1 MKRNVFLLLF
11 ASMAFLAFAQA
22 KKPTIMVIPDDPWC
36 AEHGYVQEF
45 TNQGKTSMVTDYER
59 AVRTDM
65 DLVNAITKVGE
76 LMTERGM
83 NLKDLQSIIQ
93 DMNQSNAEDEMTKSL
108 TSGATLAETPYEKLL
123 NRAKADIVIKLQ
135 WRINTSGPRASVT
148 YTLKGI
154 DSYTKKQIAAATGT
168 GQPSSYSE
176 PAQLLEEACIEK
188 MDAFVAQLQ
197 AHFEDLLENGREVSI
212 NVRMFDNGSGISFN
226 DEYGDSELTDVVD
239 DWMAEN
245 TVNHRYNLSDAS
257 DYVLR
262 FEQVRIPLYRPN
274 GRPMDTR
281 SFVNQLKKY
290 LANAPYN
297 LTSKLLTKG
306 LGRVDLVIGEK

>member
-22 KKPTIMVIPDDPWC
+22 KKTTIMVIPDDPWC

-76 LMTERGM
+76 LMTERGL
-83 NLKDLQSIIQ
+83 NLKDLQSNIQ
-93 DMNQSNAEDEMTKSL
+93 SINQSNAEEEMTKSL

-135 WRINTSGPRASVT
+135 WKVNTAGPRTSVT
-148 YTLKGI
+148 YTLRGI
-154 DSYTKKQIAAATGT
+154 DAYTNKQVASATGT
-168 GQPSSYSE
+168 GAPSSYSD
-176 PAQLLEEACIEK
+176 PALLLEEACVEK

-212 NVRMFDNGSGISFN
+212 NVRMFDNGSGMSFN
-226 DEYGDSELTDVVD
+226 DEYGDSELTDVID

-262 FEQVRIPLYRPN
+262 FEQVRIPLYRSN

>member
-93 DMNQSNAEDEMTKSL
+93 DMHQSNAEDEMTKSL

-226 DEYGDSELTDVVD
+226 DEYGDSELTDVID

-306 LGRVDLVIGEK
+306 LGRVDLIIGEK

>member
-45 TNQGKTSMVTDYER
+45 TNQGKTNMVTDYER

-76 LMTERGM
+76 LMTERGL
-83 NLKDLQSIIQ
+83 NLKDLQSNIQ
-93 DMNQSNAEDEMTKSL
+93 SINQSNAEEEMTKSL

-135 WRINTSGPRASVT
+135 WKVNTAGPRTSVT
-148 YTLKGI
+148 YTLRGI
-154 DSYTKKQIAAATGT
+154 DAYTNKQVASATGT
-168 GQPSSYSE
+168 GAPSSYSD
-176 PAQLLEEACIEK
+176 PALLLEEACVEK

-226 DEYGDSELTDVVD
+226 DEYGDSELTDVID

-262 FEQVRIPLYRPN
+262 FEQVRIPLYRSN

>member
-226 DEYGDSELTDVVD
+226 DEYGDSELTDVID

-262 FEQVRIPLYRPN
+262 FEQVRIPLYRSN
-274 GRPMDTR
+274 GRPMDTW

>member
-176 PAQLLEEACIEK
+176 PALLLEEACVEK

-226 DEYGDSELTDVVD
+226 DEYGDSELTDVID

-262 FEQVRIPLYRPN
+262 FEQVRIPLYRSN

-297 LTSKLLTKG
+297 LTSKVTLKG
-306 LGRVDLVIGEK
+306 LGHADLVIGEK

>member
-36 AEHGYVQEF
+36 FEHGYVQEF
-45 TNQGKTSMVTDYER
+45 TNQGKTTMVTDYER

-83 NLKDLQSIIQ
+83 NLKDLQSVIQ
-93 DMNQSNAEDEMTKSL
+93 DINQSNAEDEMTKSL

-148 YTLKGI
+148 YTLKGM
-154 DSYTKKQIAAATGT
+154 DAYTKKQIAAATGT

-212 NVRMFDNGSGISFN
+212 NVRIFDNGSGLSFN
-226 DEYGDSELTDVVD
+226 DEYGDSELTDVID

-245 TVNHRYNLSDAS
+245 TVNHRYNLTDAS
-257 DYVLR
+257 DYILR
-262 FEQVRIPLYRPN
+262 FEQVRIPLYRTN

-281 SFVNQLKKY
+281 DFVTQLMKY
-290 LANAPYN
+290 LANPPYN
-297 LTSKLLTKG
+297 LTSKRHTIG

>member
-11 ASMAFLAFAQA
+11 ASMALLAFAQA

-36 AEHGYVQEF
+36 FEHGYVQEF
-45 TNQGKTSMVTDYER
+45 TNQGKTTMVTDYER

-83 NLKDLQSIIQ
+83 NLKDLQSVIQ
-93 DMNQSNAEDEMTKSL
+93 DINQSNAEDEMTKSL
-108 TSGATLAETPYEKLL
+108 TSGATLAETPSEKIL

-148 YTLKGI
+148 YSLKGM
-154 DSYTKKQIAAATGT
+154 DAYTKKQIAAATGT

-226 DEYGDSELTDVVD
+226 DEYGDSELTDVID

-245 TVNHRYNLSDAS
+245 TVNHRYNLTDAS
-257 DYVLR
+257 DYILR
-262 FEQVRIPLYRPN
+262 FEQVRIPLYRTN

-281 SFVNQLKKY
+281 DFVTQLMKY
-290 LANAPYN
+290 LANPPYN
-297 LTSKLLTKG
+297 LTSKRHTIG

>member
-226 DEYGDSELTDVVD
+226 DEYGDSELTDVID

-262 FEQVRIPLYRPN
+262 FEQVRIPLYRSN

-297 LTSKLLTKG
+297 LTSKSVLKG
-306 LGRVDLVIGEK
+306 LGHADLVIGEK

>member
-1 MKRNVFLLLF
+1 
-11 ASMAFLAFAQA
+11 
-22 KKPTIMVIPDDPWC
+22 
-36 AEHGYVQEF
+36 
-45 TNQGKTSMVTDYER
+45 MVTDYDR

-76 LMTERGM
+76 LMTERGL
-83 NLKDLQSIIQ
+83 NLKDLQSNIQ
-93 DMNQSNAEDEMTKSL
+93 SINQSNAEDEMTKSL

-135 WRINTSGPRASVT
+135 WRVNTAGPRTSVT
-148 YTLKGI
+148 YTLRGI
-154 DSYTKKQIAAATGT
+154 DAYTNKQVASATGT
-168 GQPSSYSE
+168 GAPSSYSD
-176 PAQLLEEACIEK
+176 PALLLEEACVEK

-226 DEYGDSELTDVVD
+226 DEYGDSELTDVID

-262 FEQVRIPLYRPN
+262 FEQVRIPLYRSN

>member
-93 DMNQSNAEDEMTKSL
+93 DMHQSNAEDEMTKSL

-226 DEYGDSELTDVVD
+226 DEYGDSELTDVID

-274 GRPMDTR
+274 GRPMDTK

-297 LTSKLLTKG
+297 LTSKSVLKG
-306 LGRVDLVIGEK
+306 LGHADLVIGEK

>member
-11 ASMAFLAFAQA
+11 ASMALLAFAQA
-22 KKPTIMVIPDDPWC
+22 KKPTIMVVPDDPWC
-36 AEHGYVQEF
+36 FEHGYVQEF
-45 TNQGKTSMVTDYER
+45 TNQGKTTMVTDYER

-83 NLKDLQSIIQ
+83 NLKDLQSVIRDI
-93 DMNQSNAEDEMTKSL
+93 NQSNAEDEMTKSL
-108 TSGATLAETPYEKLL
+108 TSGATLAETPSEKLL
-123 NRAKADIVIKLQ
+123 KRAKADIVIYLQ
-135 WRINTSGPRASVT
+135 WRINKSGPRASVT
-148 YTLKGI
+148 YSLKGM
-154 DSYTKKQIAAATGT
+154 DPYTKKQIAAATGT

-212 NVRMFDNGSGISFN
+212 NVRIFDNGSGLSFN
-226 DEYGDSELTDVVD
+226 DEYGDSELTDVID

-262 FEQVRIPLYRPN
+262 FEQVRIPLYRSN

-281 SFVNQLKKY
+281 DFITQLKKY
-290 LANAPYN
+290 LANPPYN
-297 LTSKLLTKG
+297 LTSKRHTKG
-306 LGRVDLVIGEK
+306 LGHAELVIGEK

>member
-11 ASMAFLAFAQA
+11 ASMALLAFAQA
-22 KKPTIMVIPDDPWC
+22 KKPTIMVVPDDPWC
-36 AEHGYVQEF
+36 TEHGYVQEF
-45 TNQGKTSMVTDYER
+45 TNQGKTTMVTDYER

-76 LMTERGM
+76 LMTERGL
-83 NLKDLQSIIQ
+83 NLKDLQSCIQ
-93 DMNQSNAEDEMTKSL
+93 DINQSNAEDEMTTSL
-108 TSGATLAETPYEKLL
+108 TSEATLAETPYEKLIK
-123 NRAKADIVIKLQ
+123 RAKADIIIKLQ
-135 WRINTSGPRASVT
+135 WRINTTGPRTSVT
-148 YTLKGI
+148 YTLRGI
-154 DSYTKKQIAAATGT
+154 DAYTDKQVASATGT
-168 GQPSSYSE
+168 GAPSSYSD
-176 PAQLLEEACIEK
+176 PALLLEEACIEK
-188 MDAFVAQLQ
+188 MEGFVAQLQ
-197 AHFEDLLENGREVSI
+197 AHFDDLLENGREVSV

-226 DEYGDSELTDVVD
+226 DEYGDSELTDVID

-245 TVNHRYNLSDAS
+245 TVNHRYNLTDAS

-262 FEQVRIPLYRPN
+262 FEQVRIPLYRSN

-290 LANAPYN
+290 LAYAPYN

-306 LGRVDLVIGEK
+306 LGRVDLIIGEK

>member
-45 TNQGKTSMVTDYER
+45 TNQGKTTMVTDYER

>member
-1 MKRNVFLLLF
+1 MKRNVFLLLS

-226 DEYGDSELTDVVD
+226 DEYGDSELTDVID

-297 LTSKLLTKG
+297 LTSKVAFKG
-306 LGRVDLVIGEK
+306 LGHADLVIGEK

>member
-93 DMNQSNAEDEMTKSL
+93 DMHQSNAEDEMTKSL
-108 TSGATLAETPYEKLL
+108 TNEATLAETPYEKLL
-123 NRAKADIVIKLQ
+123 KKAKADIVIKLQ

-226 DEYGDSELTDVVD
+226 DEYGDSELTDVID

-297 LTSKLLTKG
+297 LTSKSVLKG
-306 LGRVDLVIGEK
+306 LGHADLVIGEK

>member
-11 ASMAFLAFAQA
+11 ASMALLAFAQA

-45 TNQGKTSMVTDYER
+45 TNQGKTTMVTDYER

-176 PAQLLEEACIEK
+176 PALLLEEACVEK

-226 DEYGDSELTDVVD
+226 DEYGDSELTDVID

-274 GRPMDTR
+274 GRPMDTK
-281 SFVNQLKKY
+281 SFVTQLKKY

>member
-108 TSGATLAETPYEKLL
+108 TNEATLAETPYEKLL
-123 NRAKADIVIKLQ
+123 KKAKADIVIKLQ

-226 DEYGDSELTDVVD
+226 DEYGDSELTDVID

-297 LTSKLLTKG
+297 LTSKSVLKG
-306 LGRVDLVIGEK
+306 LGHADLVIGEK

>member
-226 DEYGDSELTDVVD
+226 DEYGDSELTDVID

-290 LANAPYN
+290 LENAPYN
-297 LTSKLLTKG
+297 LTSKVALKG
-306 LGRVDLVIGEK
+306 LGHADLVLGEK

>member
-36 AEHGYVQEF
+36 TEHGYVQEF
-45 TNQGKTSMVTDYER
+45 TNQGKTTMVTDYER

-226 DEYGDSELTDVVD
+226 DEYGDSELTDVID

>member
-93 DMNQSNAEDEMTKSL
+93 DMHQSNAEDEMTKSL

-297 LTSKLLTKG
+297 LTSKVAFKG
-306 LGRVDLVIGEK
+306 LGHADLVIGEK

>member
-11 ASMAFLAFAQA
+11 ASMALLAFAQA
-22 KKPTIMVIPDDPWC
+22 KKPTIMVVPDDPWC
-36 AEHGYVQEF
+36 TEHGYVQEF
-45 TNQGKTSMVTDYER
+45 TNQGKTTMVTDYER

-76 LMTERGM
+76 LMTERGL
-83 NLKDLQSIIQ
+83 NLKDLQSCIQ
-93 DMNQSNAEDEMTKSL
+93 DINQSNAEDEMTTSL
-108 TSGATLAETPYEKLL
+108 TSEATLAETPYEKLL
-123 NRAKADIVIKLQ
+123 KRAKADIIIKLQ
-135 WRINTSGPRASVT
+135 WSINTTGPRTSVT
-148 YTLKGI
+148 YTLRGI
-154 DSYTKKQIAAATGT
+154 DAYTDKQVASATGT
-168 GQPSSYSE
+168 GAPSSYSD
-176 PAQLLEEACIEK
+176 PALLLEEACIEK
-188 MDAFVAQLQ
+188 MEGFVAQLQ
-197 AHFEDLLENGREVSI
+197 AHFDDLLENGREVSV

-226 DEYGDSELTDVVD
+226 DEYGDSELTDVID

-245 TVNHRYNLSDAS
+245 TVNHRYNLTDAS

-262 FEQVRIPLYRPN
+262 FEQVRIPLYRSN

-297 LTSKLLTKG
+297 LTSKVALKG
-306 LGRVDLVIGEK
+306 LGHADLVIGEK

>member
-11 ASMAFLAFAQA
+11 ASMALLAFAQA

-297 LTSKLLTKG
+297 LTSKVAFKG
-306 LGRVDLVIGEK
+306 LGHADLVIGEK

>member
-1 MKRNVFLLLF
+1 MKRILTQLIF
-11 ASMAFLAFAQA
+11 ASVAVLAFAQA
-22 KKPTIMVIPDDPWC
+22 KKPTIIVVPDDPWC

-45 TNQGKTSMVTDYER
+45 DNQGKKTMVTDYER

-76 LMTERGM
+76 LMTDRGL
-83 NLKDLQSIIQ
+83 NLKDLQSSIQ
-93 DMNQSNAEDEMTKSL
+93 NINQGNAEDEMVTSL
-108 TSGATLAETPYEKLL
+108 KSGATLAETPYEKLL
-123 NRAKADIVIKLQ
+123 NRAKADIVVKLQ
-135 WRINTSGPRASVT
+135 WRINTSGPRTSVT
-148 YTLKGI
+148 YTLRGI
-154 DSYTKKQIAAATGT
+154 DSYTNKQIAAATGT
-168 GQPSSYSE
+168 GAPSSYSE
-176 PAQLLEEACIEK
+176 PALLLEEACIDK

-197 AHFEDLLENGREVSI
+197 AHFEDLLTNGREVSV
-212 NVRMFDNGSGISFN
+212 NVRIFDNGSGISFN
-226 DEYGDSELTDVVD
+226 DEYGDSELTDIID

-245 TVNHRYNLSDAS
+245 TVNHRYSLSDAS

-262 FEQVRIPLYRPN
+262 FEQVRIPLYRAN

-281 SFVNQLKKY
+281 QFANQLKKY
-290 LANAPYN
+290 LAAAPYN

>member
-11 ASMAFLAFAQA
+11 ASMALLAFAQA

-36 AEHGYVQEF
+36 TEHGYVQEF
-45 TNQGKTSMVTDYER
+45 TNQGKTTMVTDYER

-76 LMTERGM
+76 LMTERGL
-83 NLKDLQSIIQ
+83 NLKDLQSCIQ
-93 DMNQSNAEDEMTKSL
+93 DINQSNAEDEMTKSL

-274 GRPMDTR
+274 GRPMDTK

-306 LGRVDLVIGEK
+306 LGRVDLIIGEK

>member
-11 ASMAFLAFAQA
+11 ASMALLAFAQA
-22 KKPTIMVIPDDPWC
+22 KKPTIMVVPDDPWC
-36 AEHGYVQEF
+36 TEHGYVQEF
-45 TNQGKTSMVTDYER
+45 TNQGKTTMVTDYER

-93 DMNQSNAEDEMTKSL
+93 DMHQSNAEDEMTKSL

-176 PAQLLEEACIEK
+176 PALLLEEACVEK

-226 DEYGDSELTDVVD
+226 DEYGDSELTDVID

-297 LTSKLLTKG
+297 LTSKSVLKG
-306 LGRVDLVIGEK
+306 LGHADLVIGEK

>member
-76 LMTERGM
+76 LMTERGL
-83 NLKDLQSIIQ
+83 NLKDLQSNIQ
-93 DMNQSNAEDEMTKSL
+93 SINQSNAEEEMTKSL

-135 WRINTSGPRASVT
+135 WRVNTAGPRTSVT
-148 YTLKGI
+148 YTLRGI
-154 DSYTKKQIAAATGT
+154 DAYTNKQVASATGT
-168 GQPSSYSE
+168 GAPSCYSD
-176 PAQLLEEACIEK
+176 PALLLEEACVEK

-226 DEYGDSELTDVVD
+226 DEYGDSELTDVID

-262 FEQVRIPLYRPN
+262 FEQVRIPLYRSN

>member
-93 DMNQSNAEDEMTKSL
+93 DMHQSNAEDEMTKSL

-226 DEYGDSELTDVVD
+226 DEYGDSELTDVID

-297 LTSKLLTKG
+297 LTSKSVLKG
-306 LGRVDLVIGEK
+306 LGHADLVIGEK

>member
-93 DMNQSNAEDEMTKSL
+93 DMHQSNAEDEMTKSL

-135 WRINTSGPRASVT
+135 WRSNTSGPRASVT

-226 DEYGDSELTDVVD
+226 DEYGDSELTDVID

-297 LTSKLLTKG
+297 LTSKSVLKG
-306 LGRVDLVIGEK
+306 LGHADLVIGEK

>member
-93 DMNQSNAEDEMTKSL
+93 DMHQSNAEDEMTKSL

-226 DEYGDSELTDVVD
+226 DEYGDSELTDVID

-262 FEQVRIPLYRPN
+262 FEQVRIPLYRSN

-297 LTSKLLTKG
+297 LTSKSVLKG
-306 LGRVDLVIGEK
+306 LGHADLVIGEK

>member
-36 AEHGYVQEF
+36 TEHGYVQEF

-226 DEYGDSELTDVVD
+226 DEYGDSELTDVID

-262 FEQVRIPLYRPN
+262 FEQVRIPLYRSN

-297 LTSKLLTKG
+297 LTSKSVLKG
-306 LGRVDLVIGEK
+306 LGHADLVIGEK

>member
-11 ASMAFLAFAQA
+11 ASMALLAFAQA
-22 KKPTIMVIPDDPWC
+22 KKPTIMVVPDDPWC
-36 AEHGYVQEF
+36 TEHGYVQEF
-45 TNQGKTSMVTDYER
+45 TNQGKTTMVTDYER

-65 DLVNAITKVGE
+65 DLVNAIAKVGE
-76 LMTERGM
+76 LMTERGL
-83 NLKDLQSIIQ
+83 NLKDLQSCIQ
-93 DMNQSNAEDEMTKSL
+93 DINQSNAEDEMTTSL
-108 TSGATLAETPYEKLL
+108 TSEATLAETPYEKLL
-123 NRAKADIVIKLQ
+123 KRAKADIIIKLQ
-135 WRINTSGPRASVT
+135 WRINTTGPRTSVT
-148 YTLKGI
+148 YTLRGI
-154 DSYTKKQIAAATGT
+154 DAYTDKQVASATGT
-168 GQPSSYSE
+168 GAPSNYSD
-176 PAQLLEEACIEK
+176 PALLLEEACIEK
-188 MDAFVAQLQ
+188 MEGFVAQLQ
-197 AHFEDLLENGREVSI
+197 AHFDDLLENGREVSV

-226 DEYGDSELTDVVD
+226 DEYGDSELTDVID

-245 TVNHRYNLSDAS
+245 TVNHRYNLTDAS

-262 FEQVRIPLYRPN
+262 FEQVRIPLYRSN

>member
-36 AEHGYVQEF
+36 FEHGYVQEF
-45 TNQGKTSMVTDYER
+45 TNQGKTTMVTDYER

-83 NLKDLQSIIQ
+83 NLKDLQSVIQ
-93 DMNQSNAEDEMTKSL
+93 DINQSNAEDEMTKSL
-108 TSGATLAETPYEKLL
+108 TSGATLAETPSEKIL

-148 YTLKGI
+148 YSLKGM
-154 DSYTKKQIAAATGT
+154 DAYTKKQIAAATGT

-212 NVRMFDNGSGISFN
+212 NVRIFDNGSGLSFN
-226 DEYGDSELTDVVD
+226 DEYGDSELTDVID

-245 TVNHRYNLSDAS
+245 TVNHRYNLTDAS
-257 DYVLR
+257 DYILR
-262 FEQVRIPLYRPN
+262 FEQVRIPLYRTN

-281 SFVNQLKKY
+281 DFVTQLMKY
-290 LANAPYN
+290 LANPPYN
-297 LTSKLLTKG
+297 LTSKRHTIG

>member
-76 LMTERGM
+76 LMTERGL
-83 NLKDLQSIIQ
+83 NLKDLQSNIQ
-93 DMNQSNAEDEMTKSL
+93 SINQSNAEEEMTKSL

-135 WRINTSGPRASVT
+135 WKVNTAGPRTSVT
-148 YTLKGI
+148 YTLRGI
-154 DSYTKKQIAAATGT
+154 DAYTNKQVASATGT
-168 GQPSSYSE
+168 GAPSSYSD
-176 PAQLLEEACIEK
+176 PALLLEEACVEK
-188 MDAFVAQLQ
+188 MDAFVVQLQ
-197 AHFEDLLENGREVSI
+197 ARFEDLLENGREVSI

-226 DEYGDSELTDVVD
+226 DEYGDSELTDVID

-262 FEQVRIPLYRPN
+262 FEQVRIPLYRSN